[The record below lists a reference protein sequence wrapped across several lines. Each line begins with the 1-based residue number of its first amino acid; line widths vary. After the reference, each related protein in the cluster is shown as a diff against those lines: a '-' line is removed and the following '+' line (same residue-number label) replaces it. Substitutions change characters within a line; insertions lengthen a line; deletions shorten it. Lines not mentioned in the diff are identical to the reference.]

1 MLNWFKKK
9 KEISISP
16 EEKRR
21 SILAKEKEIATKRG
35 KAWVAVLDTQVNPD
49 NIRNGFFEL
58 DWNNQFIEE
67 LLDAGYT
74 GEQMK
79 KL

>member
-9 KEISISP
+9 QQVNFSP
-16 EEKRR
+16 EEERR
-21 SILAKEKEIATKRG
+21 SILAKEKEIATKKG

-58 DWNNQFIEE
+58 DWNNQFIE
-67 LLDAGYT
+67 
-74 GEQMK
+74 
-79 KL
+79 